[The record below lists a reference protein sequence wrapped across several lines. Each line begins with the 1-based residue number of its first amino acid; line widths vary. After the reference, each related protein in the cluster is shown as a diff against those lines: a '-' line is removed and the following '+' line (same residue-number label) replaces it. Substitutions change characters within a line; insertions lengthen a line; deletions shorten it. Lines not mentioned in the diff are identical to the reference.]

1 MLKRV
6 LFYITTIFVLNSCA
20 MCYVNPADTE
30 EAKRMFNSI
39 GTYSI
44 NITEEQG
51 QELFGECYDHRTDRV
66 FVYSTFFSKKY
77 ILEKYGKPLTY
88 SGSRW

>member
-1 MLKRV
+1 MFKKKLICLILV
-6 LFYITTIFVLNSCA
+6 FVLNSCA

-30 EAKRMFNSI
+30 EAKRMYNSI
-39 GTYSI
+39 GTYAV

-51 QELFGECYDHRTDRV
+51 RELFGECYDHRSDRV

-77 ILEKYGKPLTY
+77 ILEKYGRPWTY
-88 SGSRW
+88 AGSRW